1 MFILSSI
8 SSYLEFWLVN
18 HAAMYESSESKVF
31 NNINYLGE
39 ISSYWTNDLLGIN
52 T

>member
-1 MFILSSI
+1 MFNLFYFFSGLECWLENHSSI
-8 SSYLEFWLVN
+8 
-18 HAAMYESSESKVF
+18 YESSESKVF